1 MAESQQFSE
10 LRMQSVIKRAKKVAL
25 AYVRE
30 EIAEFTKKMVDEAVA
45 KAMVEAQTVINTMTK
60 EMGMSDRF
68 SSENQF
74 SIVIKLNE

>member
-1 MAESQQFSE
+1 MAESEQFSE